1 MKFLNS
7 RLEVIVSRITPV
19 DLNDSV
25 QQSTGTESNYKCLLE
40 LKVGDKPLLL
50 STGSSPESQQYCGEL
65 YHVLFFVLK
74 GFHPLLPPPPS
85 IAWSLPLLTAYN
97 SGLFMKGIFEREAVY
112 QGVQEE
118 IRPWVWKNLCEA
130 LLKGSVVLSKDDI
143 QTLVS
148 TISSIPDSI
157 EEDIQKICSEESIRE
172 GVRLLSRYVIATQ
185 ISLVMHS
192 DSP

>member
-1 MKFLNS
+1 M
-7 RLEVIVSRITPV
+7 
-19 DLNDSV
+19 
-25 QQSTGTESNYKCLLE
+25 
-40 LKVGDKPLLL
+40 
-50 STGSSPESQQYCGEL
+50 
-65 YHVLFFVLK
+65 
-74 GFHPLLPPPPS
+74 
-85 IAWSLPLLTAYN
+85 
-97 SGLFMKGIFEREAVY
+97 Y